1 MLQVRSAM
9 ESVGVRELKNKLSQ
23 YLDKVKHGRFIS
35 VTERGQAVAILIPAQ
50 CDPDTQKAMELAKK
64 GIGSWAGGKPKGAL
78 RPVIIKG
85 KPISQIVL
93 EDRQ

>member
-1 MLQVRSAM
+1 MST
-9 ESVGVRELKNKLSQ
+9 VGVRELKNKLSS
-23 YLDKVKHGRFIS
+23 YLRQVKRGRVIT
-35 VTERGQAVAILIPAQ
+35 VTERGQAVAILGPAEN
-50 CDPDTQKAMELAKK
+50 DPDVRKARELTKR

>member
-1 MLQVRSAM
+1 M

-23 YLDKVKHGRFIS
+23 YLNKVKHGRFIS
-35 VTERGQAVAILIPAQ
+35 VTERGQAVAILIPTK
-50 CDPDTQKAMELAKK
+50 CDPDTQKAMELAEK

-78 RPVIIKG
+78 RPRIIKG
-85 KPISQIVL
+85 KSVSRIVL